1 MVPTLSPLTVSKTI
15 AYPLPSM
22 KIDQSSTVGNL
33 EVIDTI
39 IKDVLRLP
47 PAWFDNGCRV
57 IVAGDQLT
65 VQWLSTLKYLKEI
78 NNSVYNQLEWAH
90 PVLQLFHLQML
101 LCSIILHTHYGTT
114 KEPGSLSYNKALLER
129 KHISQKDFDYHASDD
144 LLQHTFDAMVR
155 RIWEVE
161 MGTEDLDLAGKGLD
175 DCEICDLVATKVEI
189 LCEKH
194 LMPSQHQED
203 SYSPLNKNVTLFLR
217 HMAIYIELCTAIKA
231 GDISQIQESL
241 KWITVMLQAGSTKNY
256 ANELLHIHCGLRY
269 VWTPE
274 MGRAIMASWLVN
286 TKGKKDGWIPSDLYQ
301 EHNNLLTKTIYAA
314 KGSNSSW
321 DTLATTISTNIHTF
335 STIKK
340 QFEKV
345 FNQPCNR
352 SKHSTVSAEKDVEQI
367 LLTLHANSILGD
379 DLCADG
385 PSDVHVALADNLF
398 EMGMMKLATGW
409 IAAFRTIGSLPELE
423 TNG

>member
-1 MVPTLSPLTVSKTI
+1 
-15 AYPLPSM
+15 M

-47 PAWFDNGCRV
+47 PSWFDNGRRV

-65 VQWLSTLKYLKEI
+65 VQRLSTLKYLKEI
-78 NNSVYNQLEWAH
+78 DNSVYNRLEWAH

-101 LCSIILHTHYGTT
+101 LCSIILRTHYGTT

-129 KHISQKDFDYHASDD
+129 KHIGQKDFDYHASDE
-144 LLQHTFDAMVR
+144 LLRHTFDAMVR
-155 RIWEVE
+155 RIWQVE

-175 DCEICDLVATKVEI
+175 DREIRDLVATKVEI

-203 SYSPLNKNVTLFLR
+203 SYSPPNKNATLFLR
-217 HMAIYIELCTAIKA
+217 HMAIYIELCAAIKA
-231 GDISQIQESL
+231 GDIGRIQESL

-256 ANELLHIHCGLRY
+256 ANELLHIHCGLQY

-321 DTLATTISTNIHTF
+321 DTLATTISTNIRTF

-345 FNQPCNR
+345 FNRPRNR
-352 SKHSTVSAEKDVEQI
+352 SKHSTVSAEKDIERI
-367 LLTLHANSILGD
+367 LSTLRANSILGD

-398 EMGMMKLATGW
+398 EMGMMKLATGR